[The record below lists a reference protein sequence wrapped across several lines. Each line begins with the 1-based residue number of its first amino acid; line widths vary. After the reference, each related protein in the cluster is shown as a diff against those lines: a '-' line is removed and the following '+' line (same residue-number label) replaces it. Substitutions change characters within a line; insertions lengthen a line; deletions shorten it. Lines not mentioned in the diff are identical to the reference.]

1 MQRRELRHKKLQ
13 QLLEVEGARAKKG
26 VKGIEGESKEGRKSG
41 EVHDVTSESSMDENR
56 FREDRY
62 P

>member
-1 MQRRELRHKKLQ
+1 
-13 QLLEVEGARAKKG
+13 VEGARAKKG